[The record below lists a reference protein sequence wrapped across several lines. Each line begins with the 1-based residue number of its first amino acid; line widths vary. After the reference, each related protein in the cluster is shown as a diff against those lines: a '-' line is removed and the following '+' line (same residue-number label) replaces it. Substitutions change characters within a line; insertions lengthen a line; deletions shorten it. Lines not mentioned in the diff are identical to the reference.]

1 MYLTGRRGVIFLIE
15 VRHLKK
21 SYGNKEALKGI
32 DFRVEAGE
40 VFGLLGPN
48 GAGKTTTIKILT
60 GQIQPSSGEA
70 RVLGKDAMKQK
81 EEIKL
86 HMGIVP
92 EKANLYERLTVRQ
105 NLELFCRLYGCD
117 LGQVDSYLE
126 KVHLMNEKNS
136 PVKKLS
142 KGMKQR
148 VLLIRSMLHQ
158 PKLLFLD
165 EPTSGLDPA
174 SAEQIHKLLLELNQK
189 GMTILL
195 TSHNME
201 EVEKLC
207 DRVAFLDEGTIKAM
221 GTIEELKLKYASRK
235 MRVWIEGENGIEEK
249 LMDMDG
255 RESAA
260 CMEEWIRQGKLRSI
274 HSCEPTLADIFVKI
288 TGREI
293 V

>member
-1 MYLTGRRGVIFLIE
+1 MIE